1 MSKTKT
7 TALSGCF
14 TWIALLFVFGSFLL
28 PASMFVGNLTSET
41 NFAMNTMG
49 KYMCPEGTTP
59 QTSTSSV
66 QKRGTD
72 GKRYNDG
79 IVELQCRNP
88 DGSIVPNL
96 SFLAG
101 PAWIGVFFLAG
112 LLLTI
117 LFASIFVIP
126 GGILLNR
133 VMDKLRGSKPMVSEQ
148 KE

>member
-14 TWIALLFVFGSFLL
+14 TLIALLFVFGSVLL

-59 QTSTSSV
+59 EISNSSI

-72 GKRYNDG
+72 GTRYNDR
-79 IVELQCRNP
+79 IVQLQCRNP

-101 PAWIGVFFLAG
+101 PAWIGVFMLAG
-112 LLLTI
+112 LLLAI
-117 LFASIFVIP
+117 LFAFIFAIP
-126 GGILLNR
+126 GGMLVTR
-133 VMDKLRGSKPMVSEQ
+133 VMNKMRGSRVDSAG
-148 KE
+148 

>member
-1 MSKTKT
+1 MKRN
-7 TALSGCF
+7 AVSGCF

-28 PASMFVGNLTSET
+28 PASMFVGSMTSET
-41 NFAMNTMG
+41 NFAMNTMA

-101 PAWIGVFFLAG
+101 PAWIGVFILAG
-112 LLLTI
+112 LLLAI
-117 LFASIFVIP
+117 LFAFIFAVP

-133 VMDKLRGSKPMVSEQ
+133 MLEKMRGPKPLVSER